1 MTGFTA
7 AEACGAA
14 EAVRSTEQPEA
25 GLTAAPSAQAA
36 TLSRFDPDPCRG
48 RAAFAL
54 MGEFNLLIAGH
65 QANCVA
71 QQRYALDCNPIHRG
85 DHIAFGEPAMAKLQG
100 LSHPSGKRR

>member
-1 MTGFTA
+1 VFTRDGLHSGRSMRA
-7 AEACGAA
+7 GRGCPEHGAA
-14 EAVRSTEQPEA
+14 GGRPNGRTVRP
-25 GLTAAPSAQAA
+25 AA
-36 TLSRFDPDPCRG
+36 TLSRCDPDPCRG

-85 DHIAFGEPAMAKLQG
+85 DHITFGEASRG
-100 LSHPSGKRR
+100 